1 MATVFTELLYVKA
14 ERYKEG
20 QNAKLVGWHRNSQPG
35 GWWQQTG
42 CVGAIF
48 QCAAFALHAGYY
60 FSVRQA
66 FVVITRFKATSMH
79 WLWLIC
85 FVYGGIFFF
94 SRQVKLQLVE
104 TAQPLSSFL
113 WMGNR
118 AASQG
123 GNSVSPSQNHPVRP
137 PLGEH

>member
-94 SRQVKLQLVE
+94 SQTSQAPVGGDSSAPKQLPVD
-104 TAQPLSSFL
+104 
-113 WMGNR
+113 GK
-118 AASQG
+118 QG
-123 GNSVSPSQNHPVRP
+123 C
-137 PLGEH
+137 